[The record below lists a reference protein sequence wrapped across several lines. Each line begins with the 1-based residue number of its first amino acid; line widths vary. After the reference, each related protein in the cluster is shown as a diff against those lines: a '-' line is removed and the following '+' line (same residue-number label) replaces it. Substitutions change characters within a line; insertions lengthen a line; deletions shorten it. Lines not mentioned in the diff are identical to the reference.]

1 MITNEMLSTLRANV
15 TELATTIGSTVE
27 DAFDAAALPEWIWGE
42 VVAAQDAAGPAP
54 EFSFS
59 LLAPQSPER
68 AAAAA
73 KVLAEVRAF
82 VCS

>member
-1 MITNEMLSTLRANV
+1 MTTNEMLSQLRANV

-27 DAFDAAALPEWIWGE
+27 VAFDAAALPEWIWDE
-42 VVAAQDAAGPAP
+42 IVAAQDAAGPAP
-54 EFSFS
+54 EFSFN

-73 KVLAEVRAF
+73 KVLAEVRMY